1 MTYDFTTTLE
11 LSFVE
16 HGETTKL
23 TFTNEEG
30 MTVTAA
36 LEKVF
41 AFLSSVYGYDVTN
54 RARELLGSYDDAE

>member
-11 LSFVE
+11 LSFAQ

-23 TFTNEEG
+23 TFTDAEG
-30 MTVTAA
+30 MTITSA

-41 AFLSSVYGYDVTN
+41 TFLGSVYGYDVTN
-54 RARELLGSYDDAE
+54 HARELLGPYDGEE

>member
-11 LSFVE
+11 LSFVQ

-23 TFTNEEG
+23 TFTDGEG
-30 MTVTAA
+30 MTITSA

-41 AFLSSVYGYDVTN
+41 TFLGSVYGYDVTN
-54 RARELLGSYDDAE
+54 HARELLGPYDGEE

>member
-11 LSFVE
+11 LSFAQ

-23 TFTNEEG
+23 TFTDEEG

-36 LEKVF
+36 LEKAF
-41 AFLSSVYGYDVTN
+41 TFLSSVYGYDVTN
-54 RARELLGSYDDAE
+54 HARELLGPYDGEE